1 MTPEA
6 AVAAA
11 PAERGPDALDRFGGR
26 LADAI
31 NPLVVKELRQHLRTR
46 TFWVFFSLMLL
57 ACLAISLVAFVTV
70 DETERAGMV
79 TFFAFYVALSG
90 VQHFVIPYTAYR
102 SMARE
107 QEDET
112 WVLLSL
118 TGLGPRRILAGK
130 LTSFVLQGLLYASAA
145 APFLLFSYYLNGID
159 LVTIAVAIS
168 LGAGFQVF
176 LVSVS
181 VSVATLAET
190 RLLRSLLHFVVL
202 GALGLGVTTG
212 VSLTIALSDELHRR
226 ATDAAFWLAAG
237 SALFALVSTALLL
250 FEAAAARLS
259 MPTEPYARGPRVLF
273 VLQALGGVA
282 AFIIGWALDGDA
294 DILSGAAV
302 ALACYVAFVGLF
314 IASDRDSM
322 AKNHWAKASRFSL
335 LAPGALRG
343 FVLVLLTLLVGTAAL
358 VGCFGLSGSGKEGA
372 LNLILAAPAYVTL
385 YLSASLVLA
394 RWIPHPPWQTPAM
407 VRLVALGL
415 FTVGSG
421 VPPLVG
427 AVVSDGDDRT
437 LNLLNPI
444 VGLVN
449 VARDGEAALLQ
460 VALVWSVTA
469 LVAAVA
475 FVTLARKDVRWA

>member
-1 MTPEA
+1 MSAEA
-6 AVAAA
+6 LA
-11 PAERGPDALDRFGGR
+11 PAPPPPDVLGAFGER
-26 LADAI
+26 LADRV

-46 TFWVFFSLMLL
+46 AFWVFFSLLLL
-57 ACLAISLVAFVTV
+57 ACLGISFVAFVTLDDGEEV
-70 DETERAGMV
+70 GRA

-159 LVTIAVAIS
+159 LPTIGLSIA
-168 LGAGFQVF
+168 LGAAFHVF

-181 VSVATLAET
+181 VSIATLAET
-190 RLLRSLLHFVVL
+190 RLVRGLLHFVVL
-202 GALGLGVTTG
+202 GALALGATTG
-212 VSLTIALSDELHRR
+212 TSLTIALSQEVHRR
-226 ATDAAFWLAAG
+226 FSDPETWLAVG
-237 SALFALVSTALLL
+237 SALFFMVTTALLL

-259 MPTEPYARGPRVLF
+259 MATEPYARGPRTLF
-273 VLQALGGVA
+273 VVQALGALA
-282 AFIIGWALDGDA
+282 AFGLAAW
-294 DILSGAAV
+294 LSGDDDVLEVASVVLAA
-302 ALACYVAFVGLF
+302 YVAFVGLF
-314 IASDRDSM
+314 LASDVDSM
-322 AKNHWAKASRFSL
+322 AKNHWATHGRFSL

-343 FVLVLLTLLVGTAAL
+343 FLVVLLTALVLTSAL
-358 VGCFGLSGSGKEGA
+358 VGLAGQLHPDRVPA
-372 LNLILAAPAYVTL
+372 LLPLLLAPSAYVTL
-385 YLSASLVLA
+385 YLSASLVVA
-394 RWIPHPPWQTPAM
+394 RWVPHPPWQTPAM

-415 FTVGSG
+415 FTVGAG

-427 AVVSDGDDRT
+427 AVVDEADGRVI
-437 LNLLNPI
+437 NALNPV

-449 VARDGEAALLQ
+449 VARDRADAAPQVVVLGLVALAALVL
-460 VALVWSVTA
+460 ALKA
-469 LVAAVA
+469 L
-475 FVTLARKDVRWA
+475 LRKDVRWA